1 MPKQCRHRWWKML
14 GPYSKYHRENL
25 DTRKRQHKDTQN
37 RAKSHRLLLNKIKLF
52 TCSRLRFLIAS
63 QAALMS
69 VSANA
74 IFINFFFHP
83 LVPSL
88 GLVFT
93 AQWRKL
99 KSEIFLSLYMNNWWL
114 QTTRRLRTQKLI
126 RFGDARFER
135 EGKVDTTWR
144 VIHRHITKGSFFRSF
159 SPHSFAS
166 VLFELLSAL
175 TLTHTMSYNR
185 AGNEQPRLANP
196 EQVKNALSLGV
207 CEKRFLPASKFSF
220 HCYVFRRRWENEWRN
235 KSHYSLEGR
244 GRKNVHAE
252 NVESSWFAL

>member
-1 MPKQCRHRWWKML
+1 MPKQCRHRSWKML

-74 IFINFFFHP
+74 IFINFFF
-83 LVPSL
+83 SSS
-88 GLVFT
+88 
-93 AQWRKL
+93 R
-99 KSEIFLSLYMNNWWL
+99 SESRFSFHCAMTQTEKRNFSFALYMNNWWL

-135 EGKVDTTWR
+135 EGKVDTTRR
-144 VIHRHITKGSFFRSF
+144 VIHRHFTKGSFFRSF

-207 CEKRFLPASKFSF
+207 CEKRFLPPSKFLF
-220 HCYVFRRRWENEWRN
+220 YFIVMCFDADGKMNEGTRVII
-235 KSHYSLEGR
+235 H
-244 GRKNVHAE
+244 
-252 NVESSWFAL
+252 